1 MRDYL
6 EYVQSLLR
14 AVREAEDID
23 PDATD
28 PAPRPTAV
36 SGAGTVLMLSPHP
49 DDEMIVGA
57 LPLRLMR
64 QRGMRVV
71 NLSLTLGSKRERQLE
86 RFEELKA
93 ACASIGFEA
102 GTFGERGLEGI
113 NPEAPE
119 ADPAHWSRSV
129 DAVAGQMAL
138 LRPRAVFYP
147 HAQDANRTHMGAH
160 RLVTEALARAGLPCA
175 CFQTEFWSPMNKPN
189 LAVES
194 SAQDVAAL
202 VAALALH
209 RGEVARNP
217 YHLRLPMWMMDNVR
231 RGAEL
236 VGGQGGEAPRFSF
249 ATLYRQG
256 RWNGTRME
264 HPGPEGLF
272 MEAGSA
278 PRLFGD

>member
-1 MRDYL
+1 MHDYL
-6 EYVQSLLR
+6 EYVQSLLN
-14 AVREAEDID
+14 AVREAEGIA
-23 PDATD
+23 PRATA
-28 PAPRPTAV
+28 PAPRQDT
-36 SGAGTVLMLSPHP
+36 GGNEGTVLMLSPHP

-93 ACASIGFEA
+93 ACAHIGFEA

-113 NPEAPE
+113 NPEASE
-119 ADPAHWSRSV
+119 TDPVRWKRSV
-129 DAVAGQMAL
+129 DAVAAQIKL
-138 LRPRAVFYP
+138 LRPEAVFYP
-147 HAQDANRTHMGAH
+147 HALDANRTHMGVH
-160 RLVTEALARAGLPCA
+160 LLVTEALASAGLPCT
-175 CFQTEFWSPMNKPN
+175 CFQTEFWAPMSNPN
-189 LAVES
+189 VAVES
-194 SAQDVAAL
+194 TARDVAAL

-236 VGGQGGEAPRFSF
+236 VGGQGGTAPRFAF
-249 ATLYRQG
+249 ATLYR
-256 RWNGTRME
+256 RSLWNGSRME
-264 HPGPEGLF
+264 HPDVDGLF
-272 MEAGSA
+272 MNAEIT
-278 PRLFGD
+278 PEL